1 MIERSMKIGPRIRLL
16 VPGVD
21 GFHAV
26 SGFAFPVCPQ
36 TAMKSEDLHMIS
48 PRSSL
53 GCNLFAGGA
62 SAAMDGGK
70 RGRHRFVVVMSS
82 FL

>member
-53 GCNLFAGGA
+53 GCNLFAGGHRPRWMAESVEGIA
-62 SAAMDGGK
+62 SW
-70 RGRHRFVVVMSS
+70 
-82 FL
+82 L